1 LKKKRKPPQAFAQD
15 INTIQQK
22 VSEGAILKK
31 ALIISVGTGVKPSS
45 EAIESL
51 ANAIAFSIENNNPDH
66 TFFITS
72 EESTKNTIPKI
83 LEKIRPKNY
92 EIVKIADPDDI
103 QLTYEALSQKLKEI
117 RQNFDY
123 ITIDYTSGTKA
134 MTSAMTILGT
144 IIEADTL
151 SYISGIRKGGIVQQ
165 GTEKLNTVRPLFAIT
180 EEKIKV
186 AIQFFNKHQFD
197 STLSILNQ
205 IEKTTR
211 NQDLINQLTP
221 LKNAAQAYQLWDKF
235 QHQEAFQKLSQ
246 IKKETLNQNKRF
258 LGQLTRR
265 EEREPYYVADLINNA
280 KRRGTDEKKHD
291 DAVARL
297 YRTIELLAQYQ
308 LKGKYNIDPS
318 AAKPEDIPK
327 RLHKKW
333 KINHETKK
341 IQIPLEKAY
350 ELLKTKNDEL
360 GKKFAQDNELKN
372 LLTKR
377 NNSILA
383 HGLTPVN
390 EETYLW
396 LYEKVIQYASLIIE
410 KLTPLLGDSTF
421 TEWN

>member
-1 LKKKRKPPQAFAQD
+1 LR
-15 INTIQQK
+15 
-22 VSEGAILKK
+22 K
-31 ALIISVGTGVKPSS
+31 ALIISVGTGTKPSL

-51 ANAIAFSIENNNPDH
+51 ANAIAFSIENNHPDQ

-83 LEKIRPKNY
+83 LEKTKPQNF
-92 EIVKIADPDDI
+92 EIIKITNPDDI
-103 QLTYEALSQKLKEI
+103 QQTYEELSQKLKEI
-117 RQNFDY
+117 RHNFDH

-134 MTSAMTILGT
+134 MTGALTILGT

-151 SYISGIRKGGIVQQ
+151 SYISGKRKGGIVQQ

-180 EEKIKV
+180 EQKIKV

-205 IEKTTR
+205 IEKTTKD
-211 NQDLINQLTP
+211 QDLINKLTP

-235 QHQEAFQKLSQ
+235 QHQEAFEKLVQ
-246 IKKETLNQNKRF
+246 IKKETLNKNKRF
-258 LGQLTRR
+258 LGQLTSSK
-265 EEREPYYVADLINNA
+265 EKETYYIADLINNT

-308 LKGKYNIDPS
+308 LKRKYNIEPS
-318 AAKPEDIPK
+318 SVKPEDIPEA
-327 RLHKKW
+327 LHKKW
-333 KINHETKK
+333 NLGPETQK
-341 IQIPLEKAY
+341 IQISLEKAY
-350 ELLKTKNDEL
+350 ELLQAKNDEL

-372 LLTKR
+372 LLAKR

-383 HGLTPVN
+383 HGLNPVN
-390 EETYLW
+390 KETYLR

-410 KLTPLLGDSTF
+410 KLDPLLQDSTF
-421 TEWN
+421 AEWN